1 MLQVWL
7 FHILF
12 PSHLNTSEGAFATQT
27 FDTNHSSFYEFHDLN
42 KLQLIKVDT
51 ANSMLTQ
58 RKFKFNQNKKKS
70 TFQSSKPKT
79 SKGRNNLST
88 TTKPS
93 LCCAR
98 SSLKFFLFGGAQLL
112 EGLLFCLMTAVEL
125 GKVEQK
131 IAKYQVGLHLSRILG
146 PDPKLGANSKVVN
159 IT

>member
-1 MLQVWL
+1 MQLKL
-7 FHILF
+7 SILI
-12 PSHLNTSEGAFATQT
+12 N
-27 FDTNHSSFYEFHDLN
+27 FYEFHDLN

-51 ANSMLTQ
+51 TNSILTQ
-58 RKFKFNQNKKKS
+58 RKFKFNPKKILYLS
-70 TFQSSKPKT
+70 
-79 SKGRNNLST
+79 NLSTT

-98 SSLKFFLFGGAQLL
+98 SSLKFFLFLGAQLL

-146 PDPKLGANSKVVN
+146 PDPNLGANSKVGN
-159 IT
+159 ITYLLTIISNQIIT